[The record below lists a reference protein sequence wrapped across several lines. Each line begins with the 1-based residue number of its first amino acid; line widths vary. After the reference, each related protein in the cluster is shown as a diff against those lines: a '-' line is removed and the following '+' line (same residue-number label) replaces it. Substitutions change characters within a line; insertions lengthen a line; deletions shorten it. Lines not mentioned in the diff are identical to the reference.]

1 MNNRVGKELRI
12 MDCPV
17 CGSSVIGKIG
27 NNQYYC
33 WECCSEFSQKENGVK
48 VFSILDDGSLIAMEE
63 GYLQN

>member
-1 MNNRVGKELRI
+1 